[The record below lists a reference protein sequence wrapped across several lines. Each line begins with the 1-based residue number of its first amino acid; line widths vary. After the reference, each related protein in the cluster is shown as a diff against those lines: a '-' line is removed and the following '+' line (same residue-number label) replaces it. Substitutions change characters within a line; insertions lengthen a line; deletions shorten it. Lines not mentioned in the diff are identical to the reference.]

1 MRGAGVAAA
10 VTWGAS
16 PQVQTW
22 ASRRHEK
29 FLVGSLPPQVLGMGF
44 SPWSTRVRGG
54 GQEVEETGV
63 CWQGGREAP
72 LGGWLV
78 VAAMSLVVSEAPPRS
93 NNSLIF
99 PLM

>member
-54 GQEVEETGV
+54 QEVEETGV